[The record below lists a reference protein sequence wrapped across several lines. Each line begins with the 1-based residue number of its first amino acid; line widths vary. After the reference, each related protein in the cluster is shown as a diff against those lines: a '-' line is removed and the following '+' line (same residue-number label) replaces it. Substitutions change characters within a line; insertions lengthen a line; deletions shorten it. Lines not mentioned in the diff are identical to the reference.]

1 MDAAR
6 VEEVVSDFVTIK
18 KRGSNYLGLC
28 PFHNEKTPSFNVSP
42 SKGIYKCFGCGRAG
56 NVVGFVMEHEHLT
69 YREALLFLAKRYN
82 IEVEETKRTEEDIEQ
97 DTVRESLFI
106 INTHAQHYFHEFLLK
121 EGEGTQVGWSYFK
134 ERGLLK
140 EVIEKFKLGY
150 CPSAGDTYTTEAL
163 AAGYKLE
170 LMQQLGLTNTYKSD
184 FFRGRVIF
192 PIHSISGKVLGF
204 GGRTLSADK
213 KVPKYVNSPESDIYN
228 KSKVLYGMYQ
238 ARQAVAKNDECFL
251 VEGYMDVI
259 SLHQAGI
266 EHVVASSGTSLTTDQ
281 VKLIKRYTNNLTIL
295 YDGDPAGIKAALRG
309 LDISLE
315 EGLNVKVM
323 LLPAGQDPD
332 TWVQEIG
339 SAAFLEKVAAEKKD
353 LIHLRTSLF
362 LEEAQDD
369 PVRLAGIIREMGQSI
384 SLIPDPITRSLYI
397 RQAAVTMGIEE
408 QILIQEVNKVIR
420 KRNTD
425 KLNKADR
432 AAAETVVEAPVLLTQ
447 REQHVVFHLDE
458 LQEKDIVRLLLENS
472 NFELEGDNAIKAVLD
487 NLQDVE
493 IDHPLYNRI
502 IEEYKK
508 YYAENE
514 FLSQGHFI
522 NHPDDAIRQLCTNIL
537 TSPYELSDNWSKM
550 HEVHIKDKS
559 ILIHKDI
566 IKAISILKLKKV
578 IKRKLELE
586 QYGATLYREGDND
599 EEIKMVMEDIRK
611 LQEFIGQLS
620 LLTGVEVL
628 PYHRARK

>member
-1 MDAAR
+1 MIAKDTIDRIMDAAR

-420 KRNTD
+420 KRN
-425 KLNKADR
+425 
-432 AAAETVVEAPVLLTQ
+432 
-447 REQHVVFHLDE
+447 
-458 LQEKDIVRLLLENS
+458 
-472 NFELEGDNAIKAVLD
+472 
-487 NLQDVE
+487 
-493 IDHPLYNRI
+493 
-502 IEEYKK
+502 
-508 YYAENE
+508 
-514 FLSQGHFI
+514 
-522 NHPDDAIRQLCTNIL
+522 
-537 TSPYELSDNWSKM
+537 
-550 HEVHIKDKS
+550 
-559 ILIHKDI
+559 
-566 IKAISILKLKKV
+566 
-578 IKRKLELE
+578 
-586 QYGATLYREGDND
+586 
-599 EEIKMVMEDIRK
+599 
-611 LQEFIGQLS
+611 
-620 LLTGVEVL
+620 
-628 PYHRARK
+628 